1 MLDGFIKV
9 ATASPDLRVAD
20 CDGNAEKII
29 KEYKAAKAKGVK
41 LLVFPELAVSS
52 YSCGELFRQ
61 QVVLE
66 GCKRGLA
73 KIKEATKD
81 SDMLVFVGAPM
92 AFCGTLYNCAFAFCN
107 GKTLG
112 IVPKSVIPNYSD
124 MYEGRYFSPAPDEV
138 FYTDVFGESVPVGS
152 KIVFKCSENENF
164 TVGAEICEDLFTPV
178 SPSAK
183 LALSGATVIVNLS
196 ASIESVGKKEARRTA
211 VKAQSSSLCAA
222 YVYANCSNGE
232 STADAVWS
240 AHSLIAENGKILAES
255 RLFEPEMLITEIDV
269 QRLAHDRLRN
279 NNYKVSN
286 ECVSVCFSQKQEKT
300 ALTRRVE
307 RYPFVPSNEAE
318 RNDRCDT
325 VLKMQ
330 ANALMKRVSHINCK
344 NIVVGISG
352 GLDSCLALLVMARAM
367 DGLGR
372 SRKDITAV
380 TMPCFG
386 TTKRTKS
393 NAEKL
398 CESLGV
404 DFVEV
409 DITKAVKQHFEDIG
423 QSENVYDVT
432 FENSQAR
439 ERTQV
444 LMDIANKSGGIV
456 IGTGDLSE
464 LALGWATY
472 NGDHMSMYGV
482 NASIPKT
489 LVRHLVRYY
498 ADTCGNSE
506 LSATLYDILDTP
518 VSPELIPPKD
528 GEISQV
534 TEDIVGPYDL
544 HDFFLYYLVRFG
556 FSPEKIYRL
565 ACYAFDGMFAPDT
578 VKYWLS
584 IFTRRFI
591 TQQFKRSCV
600 PDGPKVGSVALSPRG
615 DWRMPSDTALDLWKF

>member
-9 ATASPDLRVAD
+9 ATASPAVRVAD
-20 CDGNAEKII
+20 CDGNAKNII
-29 KEYKAAKAKGVK
+29 REYRLAKEKGVK
-41 LLVFPELAVSS
+41 LLVFPELSVSS

-66 GCKRGLA
+66 GSKRALA
-73 KIKEATKD
+73 KIKEATAD

-92 AFCGTLYNCAFAFCN
+92 AFSGTLYNCAVAICN
-107 GKTLG
+107 GRILG
-112 IVPKSVIPNYSD
+112 VVPKSVIPNYSD
-124 MYEGRYFSPAPDEV
+124 MYEARYFAPAPKEV
-138 FYTDVFGESVPVGS
+138 FYANVLGESVPVGS
-152 KIVFKCSENENF
+152 GIVFKCSENGEL
-164 TVGAEICEDLFTPV
+164 TVGAEICEDMFAPV

-183 LALSGATVIVNLS
+183 LALSGANVIVNLS
-196 ASIESVGKKEARRTA
+196 ASSEVIGKKEARKTA
-211 VKAQSSSLCAA
+211 VKAQSASLCAA
-222 YVYANCSNGE
+222 YLYANCSNGE
-232 STADAVWS
+232 STADSVWS
-240 AHSLIAENGKILAES
+240 GHSLIAENGRILAES
-255 RLFEPEMLITEIDV
+255 ELFEPAMLVTEIDI
-269 QRLAHDRLRN
+269 QRLTHDRLRN
-279 NNYKVSN
+279 NNFAVSG
-286 ECVSVCFSQKQEKT
+286 ECVCVNFSQKQEKT
-300 ALTRRVE
+300 VLTREVE
-307 RYPFVPSNEAE
+307 RYPFIPSDETLRKE
-318 RNDRCDT
+318 RCDT
-325 VLKMQ
+325 ILKMQ

-352 GLDSCLALLVMARAM
+352 GLDSCLALLVMAKAM
-367 DGLGR
+367 DGLNR
-372 SRKDITAV
+372 SRTDITAV

-404 DFVEV
+404 DFKEV
-409 DITKAVKQHFEDIG
+409 NITKAVKQHFEDIG
-423 QSENVYDVT
+423 QSENEYDVT

-498 ADTCGNSE
+498 ADTCVNAE

-528 GEISQV
+528 GKIAQV

-565 ACYAFDGMFAPDT
+565 ACHAFEGMFDAET

-584 IFTRRFI
+584 VFMRRFI

-615 DWRMPSDTALDLWKF
+615 DWRMPSDTALDLWRF